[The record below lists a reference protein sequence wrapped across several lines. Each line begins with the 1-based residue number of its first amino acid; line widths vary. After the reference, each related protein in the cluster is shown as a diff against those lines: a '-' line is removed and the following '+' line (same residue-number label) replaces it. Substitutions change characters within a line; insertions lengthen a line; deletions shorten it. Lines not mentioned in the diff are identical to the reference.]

1 MSSSSGQL
9 SVVCLMFKMLVSMPP
24 LVALSIA
31 IVCEVIATSSI
42 PKTEQFTK
50 LMPSTVVII
59 GYGIAFF
66 LLSVTVK
73 SMPVGIVYA
82 IWSGA
87 GIVLVAAVG
96 YFLYGQKLDL
106 AALVGI
112 GFILTGVMIVN
123 LLSKTVG
130 H

>member
-1 MSSSSGQL
+1 
-9 SVVCLMFKMLVSMPP
+9 MPP
-24 LVALSIA
+24 MLALSIA
-31 IVCEVIATSSI
+31 IVCEVIATSYI

-50 LMPSTVVII
+50 MMPSTVVLI

-73 SMPVGIVYA
+73 TMPVGVVYA

-87 GIVLVAAVG
+87 GIVLVATVG
-96 YFLYGQKLDL
+96 YFVYGQRLDVP
-106 AALVGI
+106 AIVGI

-130 H
+130 HG

>member
-1 MSSSSGQL
+1 
-9 SVVCLMFKMLVSMPP
+9 MFKMLVSMPP
-24 LVALSIA
+24 MLALSIA
-31 IVCEVIATSSI
+31 IVCEVIATSYI

-50 LMPSTVVII
+50 MMPSTVVLI

-73 SMPVGIVYA
+73 TMPVGVVYA

-87 GIVLVAAVG
+87 GIVLVATVG
-96 YFLYGQKLDL
+96 YFVYGQRLDL
-106 AALVGI
+106 PAIVGI

-123 LLSKTVG
+123 LLSRTVG
-130 H
+130 HG

>member
-1 MSSSSGQL
+1 
-9 SVVCLMFKMLVSMPP
+9 MFKMLVSMPP

-42 PKTEQFTK
+42 PRTEQFTK
-50 LMPSTVVII
+50 MMPSTIVII

-106 AALVGI
+106 AAIVGI
-112 GFILTGVMIVN
+112 SFILTGVMIVN
-123 LLSKTVG
+123 LLSKTAG

>member
-1 MSSSSGQL
+1 
-9 SVVCLMFKMLVSMPP
+9 MFKMLVSMPP
-24 LVALSIA
+24 MLALSIA
-31 IVCEVIATSSI
+31 IVCEVIATSYI

-50 LMPSTVVII
+50 MMPSTVVLI

-73 SMPVGIVYA
+73 TMPVGVVYA

-87 GIVLVAAVG
+87 GIVLVATVG
-96 YFLYGQKLDL
+96 YFVYGQRLDL
-106 AALVGI
+106 PALVGI

-123 LLSKTVG
+123 LLSRTVG
-130 H
+130 HG

>member
-1 MSSSSGQL
+1 
-9 SVVCLMFKMLVSMPP
+9 MFKMLVSMPP
-24 LVALSIA
+24 MLALSIA
-31 IVCEVIATSSI
+31 IVCEVIATSYI

-50 LMPSTVVII
+50 MMPSTVVLI

-73 SMPVGIVYA
+73 AMPVGVVYA

-87 GIVLVAAVG
+87 GIVLVATVG
-96 YFLYGQKLDL
+96 YFVYGQRLDL
-106 AALVGI
+106 PALVGI

-130 H
+130 HG

>member
-1 MSSSSGQL
+1 
-9 SVVCLMFKMLVSMPP
+9 MFKMLVSMPP
-24 LVALSIA
+24 MLALSIA
-31 IVCEVIATSSI
+31 IVCEVIATSYI

-50 LMPSTVVII
+50 MMPSTVVLI

-73 SMPVGIVYA
+73 TMPVGVVYA

-87 GIVLVAAVG
+87 GIVLVATVG
-96 YFLYGQKLDL
+96 YFVYGQRLDL
-106 AALVGI
+106 PALVGI

-130 H
+130 HG

>member
-1 MSSSSGQL
+1 
-9 SVVCLMFKMLVSMPP
+9 MFKMLVSMPP
-24 LVALSIA
+24 MLALSIA
-31 IVCEVIATSSI
+31 IVCEVIATSYI

-50 LMPSTVVII
+50 MMPSTVVLI

-73 SMPVGIVYA
+73 TIPVGVVYA

-87 GIVLVAAVG
+87 GIVLVATVG
-96 YFLYGQKLDL
+96 YFVYGQRLDL
-106 AALVGI
+106 PALVGI

-130 H
+130 HG

>member
-1 MSSSSGQL
+1 
-9 SVVCLMFKMLVSMPP
+9 MFKMLVSMPP
-24 LVALSIA
+24 LLALSIA
-31 IVCEVIATSSI
+31 IVCEVIATSYI

-50 LMPSTVVII
+50 LMPSTIVLI

-73 SMPVGIVYA
+73 TMPVGVVYA

-87 GIVLVAAVG
+87 GIVLVATVG

-106 AALVGI
+106 AAFIGI

-130 H
+130 NA

>member
-1 MSSSSGQL
+1 
-9 SVVCLMFKMLVSMPP
+9 MPP

-73 SMPVGIVYA
+73 SMPVGLVYA

-106 AALVGI
+106 TAIVGI

>member
-1 MSSSSGQL
+1 
-9 SVVCLMFKMLVSMPP
+9 MPP

-96 YFLYGQKLDL
+96 YFLYGQKLDV

>member
-1 MSSSSGQL
+1 
-9 SVVCLMFKMLVSMPP
+9 MPP

>member
-1 MSSSSGQL
+1 
-9 SVVCLMFKMLVSMPP
+9 MPP
-24 LVALSIA
+24 MLALSIA
-31 IVCEVIATSSI
+31 IVCEVIATSYI

-50 LMPSTVVII
+50 MMPSTVVLI

-73 SMPVGIVYA
+73 TMPVGVVYA

-87 GIVLVAAVG
+87 GIVLVATVG
-96 YFLYGQKLDL
+96 YFVYRQRLDL
-106 AALVGI
+106 PALVGI

-130 H
+130 HG

>member
-1 MSSSSGQL
+1 
-9 SVVCLMFKMLVSMPP
+9 MPP
-24 LVALSIA
+24 MLALSIA
-31 IVCEVIATSSI
+31 IVCEVIATSYI

-50 LMPSTVVII
+50 MMPSTVVLI

-73 SMPVGIVYA
+73 TIPVGVVYA

-87 GIVLVAAVG
+87 GIVLVATVG
-96 YFLYGQKLDL
+96 YFVYGQRLDL
-106 AALVGI
+106 PALVGI

-130 H
+130 HG

>member
-1 MSSSSGQL
+1 
-9 SVVCLMFKMLVSMPP
+9 MPP

-73 SMPVGIVYA
+73 SMPVGLVYA

-106 AALVGI
+106 AAIVGI
-112 GFILTGVMIVN
+112 GFILTGVVIVN

>member
-1 MSSSSGQL
+1 
-9 SVVCLMFKMLVSMPP
+9 MPP
-24 LVALSIA
+24 MLALSIA
-31 IVCEVIATSSI
+31 IICEVIATSYI

-50 LMPSTVVII
+50 MMPSTVVLI

-73 SMPVGIVYA
+73 TMPVGVVYA

-87 GIVLVAAVG
+87 GIVLVATVG
-96 YFLYGQKLDL
+96 YFVYGQRLDL
-106 AALVGI
+106 PALVGI

-130 H
+130 HG

>member
-1 MSSSSGQL
+1 
-9 SVVCLMFKMLVSMPP
+9 MFKMLVSMPP
-24 LVALSIA
+24 MLALSIA
-31 IVCEVIATSSI
+31 IVCEVIATSYI

-50 LMPSTVVII
+50 MMPSTVVLI

-73 SMPVGIVYA
+73 TMPVGVVYA
-82 IWSGA
+82 IWSGV
-87 GIVLVAAVG
+87 GIVLVATVG
-96 YFLYGQKLDL
+96 YFVYGQRLDL
-106 AALVGI
+106 PAIVGI

-130 H
+130 HG

>member
-1 MSSSSGQL
+1 
-9 SVVCLMFKMLVSMPP
+9 MFKMLVSMPP
-24 LVALSIA
+24 MLALSIA
-31 IVCEVIATSSI
+31 IVCEVIATSYI

-50 LMPSTVVII
+50 MMPSTVVLI

-66 LLSVTVK
+66 LLSVTVT
-73 SMPVGIVYA
+73 MPVGVVYA

-87 GIVLVAAVG
+87 GIVLVATVG
-96 YFLYGQKLDL
+96 YFVYGQRLDL
-106 AALVGI
+106 PALVGI

-130 H
+130 HG

>member
-1 MSSSSGQL
+1 
-9 SVVCLMFKMLVSMPP
+9 MFKMLVSMPP
-24 LVALSIA
+24 MLALSIA
-31 IVCEVIATSSI
+31 IVCEVIATSYI

-50 LMPSTVVII
+50 MMPSTVVLI

-73 SMPVGIVYA
+73 TMPVGVVYA

-87 GIVLVAAVG
+87 GIVLVTTVG
-96 YFLYGQKLDL
+96 YFVYGQRLDL
-106 AALVGI
+106 PALVGI

-130 H
+130 HG

>member
-1 MSSSSGQL
+1 
-9 SVVCLMFKMLVSMPP
+9 MFKMLVSMPP
-24 LVALSIA
+24 LIALSIA

-73 SMPVGIVYA
+73 SMPVGLVYA

-106 AALVGI
+106 AAIVGI

>member
-1 MSSSSGQL
+1 
-9 SVVCLMFKMLVSMPP
+9 MLVSMPP
-24 LVALSIA
+24 MLALSIA
-31 IVCEVIATSSI
+31 IVCEVIATSYI

-50 LMPSTVVII
+50 MMPSTVVLI

-73 SMPVGIVYA
+73 TMPVGVVYA

-87 GIVLVAAVG
+87 GIVLVATVG
-96 YFLYGQKLDL
+96 YFVYGQRLDL
-106 AALVGI
+106 PAIVGI

-130 H
+130 HG

>member
-1 MSSSSGQL
+1 
-9 SVVCLMFKMLVSMPP
+9 MFKVLVSMPP
-24 LVALSIA
+24 MLALSIA
-31 IVCEVIATSSI
+31 IICEVIATSYI

-50 LMPSTVVII
+50 MMPSTVVLI

-73 SMPVGIVYA
+73 TMPVGVVYA

-87 GIVLVAAVG
+87 GIVLVATVG
-96 YFLYGQKLDL
+96 YFVYGQRLDL
-106 AALVGI
+106 PALVGI

-130 H
+130 HG

>member
-1 MSSSSGQL
+1 
-9 SVVCLMFKMLVSMPP
+9 MLVSMPP
-24 LVALSIA
+24 MLALSIA
-31 IVCEVIATSSI
+31 IVCEVIATSYI

-50 LMPSTVVII
+50 MMPSTVVLI

-73 SMPVGIVYA
+73 TMPVGVVYA

-87 GIVLVAAVG
+87 GIVLVATVG
-96 YFLYGQKLDL
+96 YFVYGQRLDL
-106 AALVGI
+106 PALVGI

-130 H
+130 HG

>member
-1 MSSSSGQL
+1 
-9 SVVCLMFKMLVSMPP
+9 MFKMLVSMPP
-24 LVALSIA
+24 MLALSIA
-31 IVCEVIATSSI
+31 IVCEVIATSYI

-50 LMPSTVVII
+50 MMPSTVVLI

-73 SMPVGIVYA
+73 TMPVGVVYA

-87 GIVLVAAVG
+87 GIVLVATVG
-96 YFLYGQKLDL
+96 YFVYGQRLDL
-106 AALVGI
+106 PAIVGI

-130 H
+130 HG